1 MRGMPLA
8 ESGPNAST
16 NIPGGLM
23 FKRIA
28 LCALVVLASR
38 APAYAQSPK
47 MQVDAFAGWTFSDGV
62 STDNALVAG
71 DGNVYSRVDPKDSAS
86 FGFSVGALV
95 GPHNE
100 VGFMYGQQ
108 MSKLVFGGTTDRE
121 VGDLTISTYHGY
133 FGYNFGASDAKVR
146 PFVFGG
152 LGATSSGDVNV
163 TVLGVQHSLSGSTR
177 FSTTWGGGVKF
188 FPNPKFG
195 IRAGVR
201 WTPTYVKSDAAGWWC
216 DPYWGCYLASSAQ
229 YANQFEMSGGVSV
242 RF

>member
-1 MRGMPLA
+1 
-8 ESGPNAST
+8 
-16 NIPGGLM
+16 M

-38 APAYAQSPK
+38 TPAYAQSPK
-47 MQVDAFAGWTFSDGV
+47 VEVDAFAGWTFSDGV

-95 GPHNE
+95 GPHSE
-100 VGFMYGQQ
+100 FGFMYGQQ

-188 FPNPKFG
+188 FPNPRFG

-201 WTPTYVKSDAAGWWC
+201 WTPTYIKSDAAGWWC

-229 YANQFEMSGGVSV
+229 YANQFDMTGGVSI